1 MIVVGSSTRAGDVPK
16 DRPVHF
22 NDVLATIYHQLGV
35 PTVYCAPGDIR
46 NCHTLEER
54 VELQEYFDG
63 IVACAAFLARIGEL
77 ERPGIQPADGR
88 NLRGNRQ

>member
-1 MIVVGSSTRAGDVPK
+1 
-16 DRPVHF
+16 
-22 NDVLATIYHQLGV
+22 LGV

-63 IVACAAFLARIGEL
+63 IVAFAAFLARIGEL
-77 ERPGIQPADGR
+77 
-88 NLRGNRQ
+88 

>member
-1 MIVVGSSTRAGDVPK
+1 
-16 DRPVHF
+16 
-22 NDVLATIYHQLGV
+22 LGV

-63 IVACAAFLARIGEL
+63 IVAFAAFLARIGPVATLSAARSEKKRRAL
-77 ERPGIQPADGR
+77 LTKKPPIRVRP
-88 NLRGNRQ
+88 